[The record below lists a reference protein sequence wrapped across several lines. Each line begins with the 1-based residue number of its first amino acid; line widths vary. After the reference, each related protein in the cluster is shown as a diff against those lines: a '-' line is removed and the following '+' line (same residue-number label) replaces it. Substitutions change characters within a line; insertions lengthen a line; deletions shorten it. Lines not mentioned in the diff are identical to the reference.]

1 VPPEHVLGTAR
12 SVRERYER
20 ANRALV
26 ALMKKKK
33 YLQGDGLTASPR

>member
-33 YLQGDGLTASPR
+33 YLQGDGLSGIPR